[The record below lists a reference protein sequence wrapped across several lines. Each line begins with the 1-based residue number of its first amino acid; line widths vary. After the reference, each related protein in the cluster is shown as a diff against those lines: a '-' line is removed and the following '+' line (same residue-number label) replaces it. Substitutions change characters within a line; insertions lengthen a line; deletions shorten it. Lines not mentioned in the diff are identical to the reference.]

1 MKKVLFTLIL
11 SFLFVSGL
19 QAQEDF
25 KFGVTG
31 GLISSRLNN
40 RLGIGP
46 FSVDTG
52 KLVSGT
58 GFYVGGAASL
68 GFGEKFGLQ
77 PELVYAKAGD
87 LEYIQLP
94 IMIKY
99 YVIEGL
105 YAQVGPQLS
114 ISTSAKKLNDIIR
127 LIDGADEFAGV
138 KTLGI
143 DLGFGAG
150 YDILDNLSVQARY
163 SIELTNRADGLLD
176 IISQAKVYNLNIG
189 VTYFF

>member
-11 SFLFVSGL
+11 SIIFISGL
-19 QAQEDF
+19 EAQEDI

-31 GLISSRLNN
+31 GLISSRLNSSV
-40 RLGIGP
+40 GIGA

-58 GFYVGGAASL
+58 GFYVGAAASI
-68 GFGEKFGLQ
+68 GFSEKFGVQ

-87 LEYIQLP
+87 LEFVQLP
-94 IMIKY
+94 IMVKY

-114 ISTSAKKLNDIIR
+114 FSTSASDLNDIIS
-127 LIDGADEFAGV
+127 LIPGADDFAGV
-138 KTLGI
+138 KTFGV

-150 YDILDNLSVQARY
+150 YDVLDNLSVQARY
-163 SIELTNRADGLLD
+163 SVELSNRTDGLLN
-176 IISQAKVYNLNIG
+176 IIGQAKVYNFNLG
-189 VTYFF
+189 VTFFF

>member
-1 MKKVLFTLIL
+1 MKKVLFTIIL
-11 SFLFVSGL
+11 SFLFVTGV
-19 QAQEDF
+19 QAQNDF

-31 GLISSRLNN
+31 GLITSRLNSEI
-40 RLGIGP
+40 GIGP
-46 FSVDTG
+46 FSLDTG

-58 GFYVGGAASL
+58 GFYVGAAASL
-68 GFGEKFGLQ
+68 GFGDKFGVQ

-87 LEYIQLP
+87 LEFVQLP
-94 IMIKY
+94 IMVKY

-105 YAQVGPQLS
+105 YAQVGPQIS
-114 ISTSAKKLNDIIR
+114 ISTSAGQLNDIIE
-127 LIDGADEFAGV
+127 LINGAEDFVGV

-150 YDILDNLSVQARY
+150 YDILDNLSAQARY
-163 SIELTNRADGLLD
+163 SLELTSRTDGVLD
-176 IISQAKVYNLNIG
+176 VIGKARVNNFYLG